1 MLRKNTC
8 FFLILT
14 LLLTCFV
21 ILSACQKE
29 PNVEPQPPQP
39 EQPQTITNTPPTSL
53 LPDDVDKASIT
64 VIGLDG
70 EIILPELETMVSSNG
85 TVFNML
91 RAAGMAYDLDVDFIE
106 DQGLATI
113 KGIKGLNEFAKGPDS
128 GWVCYINEQRLA
140 ENPSE
145 RVVKPDDKVVWQFV
159 TDGYTQE

>member
-1 MLRKNTC
+1 MLRKYTC

-21 ILSACQKE
+21 LLTACQKE
-29 PNVEPQPPQP
+29 QKEEPQPPQP
-39 EQPQTITNTPPTSL
+39 VQTQTNNTPPTSL
-53 LPDDVDKASIT
+53 LPDNVDKASIT
-64 VIGLDG
+64 ILGLDG
-70 EIILPELETMVSSNG
+70 EVILPMLETMVSSNG

-106 DQGLATI
+106 DQGLASI
-113 KGIKGLNEFAKGPDS
+113 KGIKGLHEFAKGPDS
-128 GWVCYINEQRLA
+128 GWVCYINEQRIA

-159 TDGYTQE
+159 TSGYNQE